1 MDKIIELVISIISIV
16 FLYNTIIYVYP
27 ETKNK
32 STFKTVCTVVLICC
46 LFFELKSS
54 IHVDLDFDIPKELS
68 YETELISVLE
78 RETERDILDNTG
90 VNSKVKIEKNKD
102 NELEITRIFVEEDN
116 EDAVRYIEERYNFN
130 KVES

>member
-1 MDKIIELVISIISIV
+1 MDKIIELVISVICIV

-32 STFKTVCTVVLICC
+32 STFKSVCTVVLICC
-46 LFFELKSS
+46 LFFELKGSFL
-54 IHVDLDFDIPKELS
+54 VDFDFDTPKSSS
-68 YETELISVLE
+68 YESELISALE
-78 RETERDILDNTG
+78 KETEEDILENTG
-90 VNSKVKIEKNKD
+90 VNSKVTITKNKD

-116 EDAVRYIEERYNFN
+116 EDAIRYIEERYNFS